1 MNVRRPNAG
10 FTLMELM
17 IVVLVMGIVVVM
29 GAVGLGHLND
39 TQSLQGATV
48 SLADRVRRTRDR
60 AMATRT
66 SQAMKFTAAYAGTD
80 YRVEVGGIYKAGW
93 TLPKRISYSWTSGT
107 INSVTIGPDG
117 RCNTS
122 GLIILKDVR
131 GICDTVSVL
140 SSGLVLTQ

>member
-1 MNVRRPNAG
+1 MNACRPVRG
-10 FTLMELM
+10 FTLLELM
-17 IVVLVMGIVVVM
+17 IVVLVMGIVLVI
-29 GAVGLGHLND
+29 GARGFGHFND
-39 TQSLQGATV
+39 SESLQGAT
-48 SLADRVRRTRDR
+48 SNIADRLRLTRDR

-66 SQAMKFTAAYAGTD
+66 SQAMKFTAGYAGTD
-80 YRVEVGGIYKAGW
+80 YRVEVGGIYQAGW

-107 INSVTIGPDG
+107 INTVTIGADG